1 MVARLS
7 LLQLFLAFAVAT
19 ARNDPPPS
27 SDRAWSPPSL
37 PNYERD
43 LPHIIPRQR
52 KAAHGRGEPASANGT
67 RLTAEWQTGVETMS
81 GCRAAQAPF
90 VLRTFATSKRGR
102 SDRHSRERQM
112 ARRHVPARHL
122 NASGDD
128 TQRSYSAFGHS
139 LCDVDILH
147 VKIV

>member
-43 LPHIIPRQR
+43 LASYHSKTTEGGSRQR
-52 KAAHGRGEPASANGT
+52 
-67 RLTAEWQTGVETMS
+67 
-81 GCRAAQAPF
+81 
-90 VLRTFATSKRGR
+90 
-102 SDRHSRERQM
+102 
-112 ARRHVPARHL
+112 
-122 NASGDD
+122 
-128 TQRSYSAFGHS
+128 
-139 LCDVDILH
+139 
-147 VKIV
+147 